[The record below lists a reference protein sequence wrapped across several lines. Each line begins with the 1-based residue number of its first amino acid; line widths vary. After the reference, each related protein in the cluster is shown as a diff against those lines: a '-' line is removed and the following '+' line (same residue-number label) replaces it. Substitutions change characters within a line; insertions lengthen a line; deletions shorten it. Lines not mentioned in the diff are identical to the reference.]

1 MNTDSKQ
8 CIEQKSRVETSL
20 VFFYKKSDLN
30 NMNKDLIRFKV
41 FGFTFL

>member
-20 VFFYKKSDLN
+20 VFYKKSDLD
-30 NMNKDLIRFKV
+30 NMNNDLIRFKV
-41 FGFTFL
+41 FGFTFYN